1 MLKLKYYREKLGLSQ
16 AELSKKICISQQ
28 SISAYEK
35 GTREPDINTINIIC
49 DFFNITSDELLG
61 RTDIHNELHQAASS
75 DIDLAK
81 LAEMDPNKK
90 KMIEKTTNE
99 MIDMFYKEFG
109 KKK

>member
-99 MIDMFYKEFG
+99 MIDMFYKEFR
-109 KKK
+109 KKD

>member
-109 KKK
+109 KKD